1 VETKYDEVKNKLE
14 IENFSG
20 RSVLAI
26 EQDFYITM
34 YMANIAAAAYW
45 EAQEQVTFERAK
57 KDNRHHYQV
66 NVNHEIGVLKDRF
79 ILALLEDDAEKRSK
93 QVRKILLLL
102 AKRVSPVRPNRSVAR
117 KNSSRNSKFHHNQK
131 SNC

>member
-1 VETKYDEVKNKLE
+1 MKNKLE

-34 YMANIAAAAYW
+34 YMTNIAVAAYW
-45 EAQEQVTFERAK
+45 EAQEQVTSERAK
-57 KDNRHHYQV
+57 KDNWYHYQV

-102 AKRVSPVRPNRSVAR
+102 AKRVSPVRPIVLLHAKVPPEILN
-117 KNSSRNSKFHHNQK
+117 FIIIK
-131 SNC
+131 SLIVDGCSLTC